1 MSGAKVS
8 EESNVDS
15 LNRFVHRAE
24 RIVSSAFWDW
34 MARKRGQPDMDRI
47 IAGDW
52 LAHDGLNIDELEAF
66 CLNLR
71 LLIQGRD
78 GFCIRDIGLIAE
90 GWESKHDDLK
100 KVIQDARAE
109 LQKNL
114 DSPSLVN
121 IKDEGKTTKK
131 ELFALVFYG
140 GMVHEDKVMRHEFDR
155 LAKSGLFSFFLFQA
169 FKSVLFHYRNC
180 IHHVGWASLQWLRR
194 EGYVDDAES

>member
-1 MSGAKVS
+1 
-8 EESNVDS
+8 
-15 LNRFVHRAE
+15 
-24 RIVSSAFWDW
+24 
-34 MARKRGQPDMDRI
+34 MARI

-66 CLNLR
+66 CLNFR

-100 KVIQDARAE
+100 KVIQDTRAK
-109 LQKNL
+109 LRKNL
-114 DSPSLVN
+114 DFPSLIN
-121 IKDEGKTTKK
+121 IKDEGKTTKN
-131 ELFALVFYG
+131 ELFDLVFYG
-140 GMVHEDKVMRHEFDR
+140 EIVHEDKVKRREFDR

-180 IHHVGWASLQWLRR
+180 ILHVGWASLQWLRR
-194 EGYVDDAES
+194 EKHVD

>member
-1 MSGAKVS
+1 
-8 EESNVDS
+8 
-15 LNRFVHRAE
+15 
-24 RIVSSAFWDW
+24 
-34 MARKRGQPDMDRI
+34 MDRI

-78 GFCIRDIGLIAE
+78 GFCIRNIGLIAD
-90 GWESKHDDLK
+90 GWASKHDDLK
-100 KVIQDARAE
+100 KVIQNARAE

-121 IKDEGKTTKK
+121 IKDQGKTTKK
-131 ELFALVFYG
+131 ELFDLVFYG

-155 LAKSGLFSFFLFQA
+155 LAKSGLFSYFLFQA

-180 IHHVGWASLQWLRR
+180 ILHVGWASLQWLRR
-194 EGYVDDAES
+194 EGYVDDVE